1 MYRQGC
7 GGDGGRAVMRPSP
20 RAPRPPSVRP
30 RVRPSV
36 RPVPPCSR
44 LSVPGAAVARPG
56 GGLYYIGCS
65 APPPCRPARSPR
77 AVHPLCACVP
87 ARPSGRPRVL
97 PSVGRSACP
106 ARPRAR
112 SAPAPATHPRLYIY
126 IYIDC
131 KQSVAPAPMVSP
143 SGGFFWLGSQVFG
156 IRPWLCLSVCLP
168 LGRFCLTI

>member
-1 MYRQGC
+1 MRR
-7 GGDGGRAVMRPSP
+7 GRGQSGHAAIP
-20 RAPRPPSVRP
+20 PRPPPSLRQAPCPSLRPSSPAVLASVRP
-30 RVRPSV
+30 GGRGRPS
-36 RPVPPCSR
+36 R
-44 LSVPGAAVARPG
+44 

-112 SAPAPATHPRLYIY
+112 TAPAPATHPRLYIY

-143 SGGFFWLGSQVFG
+143 SGGFLGLGGQVFG
-156 IRPWLCLSVCLP
+156 VRPWL
-168 LGRFCLTI
+168 